1 MYKIVVADD
10 EKLARDVVI
19 KYILFLH
26 LNFEI
31 VGRFSNGS
39 DALDYIKD
47 YDVDVVITDIKMP
60 KMSGMELCKHI
71 CAIKPKCKIV
81 ILSGYGEFTYARQAI
96 EYNVFNYLLKP
107 LDLDELTDVLTRLNT
122 ILDEET
128 VVAEHVYLNAAYF
141 SRYFSTK
148 TGRSFSDYLLDLRM
162 KKAMELLGENVKIY
176 QVGERVGYRNNRIFL
191 RTFKKYTGYTPSE
204 YRLHVLKKEE

>member
-31 VGRFSNGS
+31 VGRFSKGS
-39 DALDYIKD
+39 DVLDYIKD

-71 CAIKPKCKIV
+71 CAIKPKCK
-81 ILSGYGEFTYARQAI
+81 L
-96 EYNVFNYLLKP
+96 
-107 LDLDELTDVLTRLNT
+107 
-122 ILDEET
+122 
-128 VVAEHVYLNAAYF
+128 
-141 SRYFSTK
+141 
-148 TGRSFSDYLLDLRM
+148 
-162 KKAMELLGENVKIY
+162 
-176 QVGERVGYRNNRIFL
+176 
-191 RTFKKYTGYTPSE
+191 
-204 YRLHVLKKEE
+204 

>member
-1 MYKIVVADD
+1 MYKIVVADVM
-10 EKLARDVVI
+10 DVEI
-19 KYILFLH
+19 KYILSLH

-31 VGRFSNGS
+31 VGRFSKGS

-81 ILSGYGEFTYARQAI
+81 IISGYGEFTYARQAI

-162 KKAMELLGENVKIY
+162 KKAMELLGEKVKIY
-176 QVGERVGYRNNRIFL
+176 RWVSVSATEITVFFCEPLKNTQGIQRLNTDC
-191 RTFKKYTGYTPSE
+191 TF
-204 YRLHVLKKEE
+204 

>member
-71 CAIKPKCKIV
+71 CAIKPKGKIV
-81 ILSGYGEFTYARQAI
+81 ILSGYGEFTYAHQAI
-96 EYNVFNYLLKP
+96 EYNMFNYLLKP
-107 LDLDELTDVLTRLNT
+107 LDLDELTDVLTRRNT

-162 KKAMELLGENVKIY
+162 KKAMELLGEKVKIY
-176 QVGERVGYRNNRIFL
+176 QVGERVGYRNNRNFL
-191 RTFKKYTGYTPSE
+191 RTFKKYIGYTPSE

>member
-1 MYKIVVADD
+1 M
-10 EKLARDVVI
+10 RD
-19 KYILFLH
+19 KA
-26 LNFEI
+26 E
-31 VGRFSNGS
+31 
-39 DALDYIKD
+39 
-47 YDVDVVITDIKMP
+47 MQ
-60 KMSGMELCKHI
+60 
-71 CAIKPKCKIV
+71 IV
-81 ILSGYGEFTYARQAI
+81 IISGYGEFTYARQAI

>member
-10 EKLARDVVI
+10 EKLVMDVEI
-19 KYILFLH
+19 KYILSLH

-71 CAIKPKCKIV
+71 CAIKPKCK
-81 ILSGYGEFTYARQAI
+81 L
-96 EYNVFNYLLKP
+96 
-107 LDLDELTDVLTRLNT
+107 
-122 ILDEET
+122 
-128 VVAEHVYLNAAYF
+128 
-141 SRYFSTK
+141 
-148 TGRSFSDYLLDLRM
+148 
-162 KKAMELLGENVKIY
+162 
-176 QVGERVGYRNNRIFL
+176 
-191 RTFKKYTGYTPSE
+191 
-204 YRLHVLKKEE
+204 

>member
-47 YDVDVVITDIKMP
+47 HDVDVVITDI
-60 KMSGMELCKHI
+60 
-71 CAIKPKCKIV
+71 
-81 ILSGYGEFTYARQAI
+81 
-96 EYNVFNYLLKP
+96 
-107 LDLDELTDVLTRLNT
+107 
-122 ILDEET
+122 
-128 VVAEHVYLNAAYF
+128 
-141 SRYFSTK
+141 
-148 TGRSFSDYLLDLRM
+148 
-162 KKAMELLGENVKIY
+162 
-176 QVGERVGYRNNRIFL
+176 
-191 RTFKKYTGYTPSE
+191 
-204 YRLHVLKKEE
+204 